1 VMYLVIILIGVLAG
15 TLSGVVGTGSSIM
28 LLPALTYT
36 FGPKAA
42 IPIMAIAAIM
52 GNVSRVILWRKE
64 INYKAFML
72 YAIPGIPAAVLGANT
87 LWVMPVELS
96 NLCIGLFFLL
106 LIPLRRWAKT
116 QAFTLMLLIP
126 LRRWAKAQAFTLTS
140 VQLALVGAVVG
151 YLTGVVF
158 STGPITIPI
167 FAGYGLVKGALLST
181 EAAASF
187 AIYLAKASTFEAI
200 GALPASVFIC
210 GILVGSTLIMGTLIG
225 KRFVLRLSENVFNRL
240 IDAMLL
246 IAGVSLLWDAVV

>member
-1 VMYLVIILIGVLAG
+1 MMYLVIILIGVLAG

-96 NLCIGLFFLL
+96 NLCIGLFFL
-106 LIPLRRWAKT
+106 
-116 QAFTLMLLIP
+116 LLIP

>member
-1 VMYLVIILIGVLAG
+1 MMYLVIILIGVLAG
-15 TLSGVVGTGSSIM
+15 TLSGVVGTGASIM

-116 QAFTLMLLIP
+116 QAFTLN
-126 LRRWAKAQAFTLTS
+126 S

-225 KRFVLRLSENVFNRL
+225 RRFVLRLSENVFNRL

>member
-1 VMYLVIILIGVLAG
+1 MMYLVIILIGVLAG
-15 TLSGVVGTGSSIM
+15 TLSGVVGTGASIM

-72 YAIPGIPAAVLGANT
+72 YAIPGIPAAVLGAKT

-96 NLCIGLFFLL
+96 NLCIGLFFLIL
-106 LIPLRRWAKT
+106 LPLRRWAKT
-116 QAFTLMLLIP
+116 QAFTLN
-126 LRRWAKAQAFTLTS
+126 S

-225 KRFVLRLSENVFNRL
+225 RRFVLRLSENVFNRL

>member
-1 VMYLVIILIGVLAG
+1 MYLVIILIGVLAG

-96 NLCIGLFFLL
+96 NLCIGLFFL
-106 LIPLRRWAKT
+106 
-116 QAFTLMLLIP
+116 LLIP

>member
-1 VMYLVIILIGVLAG
+1 MMYLVIILIGVLAG
-15 TLSGVVGTGSSIM
+15 TLSGVVGTGASIM

-106 LIPLRRWAKT
+106 LIPLRLWAKT
-116 QAFTLMLLIP
+116 QAFTLN
-126 LRRWAKAQAFTLTS
+126 S

-225 KRFVLRLSENVFNRL
+225 RRFVLRLSENVFNRL